1 MSSDVDDPMR
11 LETYK
16 AIKRFEFT
24 LLKTK
29 ELCDTV
35 TAMEE
40 QQQPLTE
47 YELAALRV
55 ARRELSKR
63 ITNSI

>member
-1 MSSDVDDPMR
+1 MRSDFDECMR

-16 AIKRFEFT
+16 AIKRLEFT
-24 LLKTK
+24 LFKTK
-29 ELCDTV
+29 ELCDAV

-63 ITNSI
+63 ITNT